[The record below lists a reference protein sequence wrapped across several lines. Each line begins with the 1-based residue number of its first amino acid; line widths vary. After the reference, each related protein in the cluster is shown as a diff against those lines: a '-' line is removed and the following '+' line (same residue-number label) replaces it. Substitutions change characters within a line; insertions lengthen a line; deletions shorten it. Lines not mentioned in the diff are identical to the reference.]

1 MRGSEPREGSSNLS
15 PATNGKCR
23 KNFKEVTIQEATGIA
38 AIVSAASTVTEMSA
52 DVFEMIV
59 ANPLLC
65 VFCAT
70 SLIGIGI
77 SVFKRLKRAAR

>member
-1 MRGSEPREGSSNLS
+1 MEGTGL
-15 PATNGKCR
+15 AT
-23 KNFKEVTIQEATGIA
+23 
-38 AIVSAASTVTEMSA
+38 IVGAASTVTEMTGNIF
-52 DVFEMIV
+52 DMIV

>member
-1 MRGSEPREGSSNLS
+1 MEG
-15 PATNGKCR
+15 T
-23 KNFKEVTIQEATGIA
+23 TGLA
-38 AIVSAASTVTEMSA
+38 AVVSAASTVTDMSA
-52 DVFEMIV
+52 NVFEMIV